1 MDVLNWLQ
9 EWYRQNCTDKWEH
22 FYGVK
27 INTLD
32 NPGWYVKID
41 LADTTLENKK
51 FSEIKIDNGDN
62 DWIFCK
68 VENSIFEG
76 CGDSTKLTAL
86 LETFQDWAMNSFD
99 FV

>member
-1 MDVLNWLQ
+1 M
-9 EWYRQNCTDKWEH
+9 
-22 FYGVK
+22 
-27 INTLD
+27 
-32 NPGWYVKID
+32 D

-51 FSEIKIDNGDN
+51 FSEIKIDNGDD

-76 CGDSTKLTAL
+76 FGDSKKLTTI